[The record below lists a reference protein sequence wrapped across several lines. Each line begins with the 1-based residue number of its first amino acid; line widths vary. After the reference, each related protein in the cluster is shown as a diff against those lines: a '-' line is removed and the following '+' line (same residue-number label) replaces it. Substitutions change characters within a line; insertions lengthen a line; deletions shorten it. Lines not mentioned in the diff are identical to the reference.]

1 MRCIMGEREQANN
14 TCQLI
19 VQRAA
24 LQPVQQRESKK
35 TESEQCQNTPVHVSA
50 NNTHGLF
57 DVRCEILF

>member
-1 MRCIMGEREQANN
+1 MGEREQANK

-35 TESEQCQNTPVHVSA
+35 TECEQGKKVPACASA

-57 DVRCEILF
+57 DV